1 MAALSEQARA
11 LIDGKNFATVATIQ
25 PDGRPQ
31 LSVVWVT
38 RDGDD
43 VLFSTLEGRRKHL
56 NLLVDPRISLLI
68 YPADNPYAYLEIR
81 GTAALISE
89 NAPQLINDLSLEYT
103 GKPFT
108 NDGPD
113 DVRTIVRVT
122 PQRVVERH

>member
-31 LSVVWVT
+31 LSVVWMT
-38 RDGDD
+38 RDGDE

-56 NLLVDPRISLLI
+56 NLVRDPRITLLV

-81 GTAALISE
+81 GTGALISE
-89 NAPQLINDLSLEYT
+89 DAPALINTLSLEYT

-108 NDGPD
+108 SDGPD
-113 DVRTIVRVT
+113 AVRVIVRIT
-122 PQRVVERH
+122 PERIVEHG